1 MLESSKK
8 IIIIII
14 IIIVIIIITSYDK
27 TLNFGL
33 SKNETEG
40 VDEHRGL

>member
-1 MLESSKK
+1 M
-8 IIIIII
+8 IIIIM
-14 IIIVIIIITSYDK
+14 IITSYNK